1 MISGAADKNTLFCTV
16 DISGVI
22 ISVGETS
29 VNDWDKA
36 LVVRMQ
42 LGNQITKV
50 TKVFLIELEV
60 LIRIS
65 HIVDIDPLR
74 VER

>member
-1 MISGAADKNTLFCTV
+1 MISGAADKNTLFFAV

-50 TKVFLIELEV
+50 AKVFLIELEV
-60 LIRIS
+60 LVLV
-65 HIVDIDPLR
+65 HVVDIDPLR